1 MRKNRMLRTVLL
13 STVFALLT
21 IVLMTPVASAHA
33 AISAHRAATAASQ
46 IPDIPNV
53 NIITRH
59 HRSVFSQ
66 GTVDCHIQGEQ
77 PCLTIT
83 NLTHKPQVLLNL
95 GDTVVTLQPG
105 QTVLLHVTAGP
116 ATYPVRLKANP
127 QAILNVLAS

>member
-1 MRKNRMLRTVLL
+1 MKKNCMLLPVLL
-13 STVFALLT
+13 STMLALLA
-21 IVLMTPVASAHA
+21 IVLMTPIASAHT
-33 AISAHRAATAASQ
+33 AISTQRAATATSQ

-66 GTVDCHIQGEQ
+66 GTVDCHIQGKQ

-83 NLTHKPQVLLNL
+83 NLTHKLQVLLNL

-105 QTVLLHVTAGP
+105 QTVLLHVSAGP
-116 ATYPVRLKANP
+116 GTYPVGLKANP

>member
-1 MRKNRMLRTVLL
+1 MKKNRMLPTILL
-13 STVFALLT
+13 SSVLALLAV
-21 IVLMTPVASAHA
+21 VLMTPVASAHTAA
-33 AISAHRAATAASQ
+33 AIHRAVTATSQ

-66 GTVDCHIQGEQ
+66 DAVDCHIQGEQ

-105 QTVLLHVTAGP
+105 QVTFIHAIAGP
-116 ATYPVRLKANP
+116 GTYPVSLKANP